1 MPINSVAVMTP
12 EKAFL
17 ALRLYPEVFSSCQL
31 VVFDECHL
39 LGEAGSGRGVTA
51 ELVLCQL
58 MLRAPE
64 IRFLLMSAMVQNPD
78 ELAKWLETAT
88 GFQAKTIQVP
98 WRPTRT
104 LRSALGVDRKSA
116 EVNYKF
122 AETRLK
128 QLPERRKNEKFNA
141 LYSLA
146 CGLQGAWQS
155 TDQADYGIVQ
165 IPCEAE
171 LKVSREKNRQG
182 KWIYSLVAD
191 KWVNGSA
198 TRIASFLAEH
208 QIQTLVFIPT
218 SKHYP
223 FSNAAKTTL
232 SPDTRQSLCKLPYI
246 VKICRLLAEYEF
258 GMHSDVFYLLDQ
270 GIAVH
275 TAHMLESEKIA
286 SEASFRA
293 RATRI
298 MFATG
303 TLAQGL
309 NLPATAVVIAGTRI
323 GDPRGQDTDIVEQRK
338 LSQLLNA
345 AGRAGRA
352 GFANQGLVIAVPDE
366 PYYLN
371 NYEDLE
377 DIKKELGYLQQADNA
392 VEINSGLESFLDQ
405 AAKGIL
411 STETATEVELQ
422 TIAVLAGGDQD
433 QPPATD
439 VLRKSFASYQRK
451 KRAEPDVTEIAAER
465 LIKIRDTFTGQEH
478 VPGWVPVAAQRSGLD
493 FFLTVAIVNSW
504 DRVRP
509 SFTEDMLQ
517 WSVFEWT
524 EELLRILSYIPPKA
538 LLRHYSMRTICRGSA
553 KLKAFEKDFDFQ
565 AIDNRDWD
573 VDANWKNGWLEVMQ
587 LLRPWMEG
595 KSLVTLA
602 TLITGSAPKEISS
615 SRTAGAQPIP
625 KTIALVNDLF
635 SSLAILGG
643 GLIAIIEQLFQEYTE
658 QGKEAFSQG
667 LPLPLSCLPMCIKY
681 GCDSPGSLAWYRFGV
696 RLRRPS
702 HLLYRAFPTPE
713 LDSDEALREWVRNT
727 RRSWLNGAISIP
739 EELLLEYQD
748 IFSAIEA
755 FIRGEG

>member
-1 MPINSVAVMTP
+1 MFDPFAQTLFGNLPDFTGLNADEARRALSRAYLAVIELRTNDAGPTDSAKKVIKYLRRLADTMEFYAVLDDSVEEPNRRAG
-12 EKAFL
+12 AFIVGESL
-17 ALRLYPEVFSSCQL
+17 AL
-31 VVFDECHL
+31 
-39 LGEAGSGRGVTA
+39 
-51 ELVLCQL
+51 LCQL

-116 EVNYKF
+116 KANYKL

-128 QLPERRKNEKFNA
+128 QLSERRKNEKFNA

-155 TDQADYGIVQ
+155 TNQADYGIVQ
-165 IPCEAE
+165 IPCEAA
-171 LKVSREKNRQG
+171 LKVSRKKTIQG
-182 KWIYSLVAD
+182 KWIYSPVAD

-208 QIQTLVFIPT
+208 KIQTLVFIPT

-232 SPDTRQSLCKLPYI
+232 SPDTRQSLCKLPSS

-258 GMHSDVFYLLDQ
+258 GMHSDVFHLLDQ
-270 GIAVH
+270 GISVH
-275 TAHMLESEKIA
+275 TSHMLESEKIA
-286 SEASFRA
+286 SEAAFRA

-323 GDPRGQDTDIVEQRK
+323 GDPRGQDTDVVEQRK

-371 NYEDLE
+371 DYEELK

-405 AAKGIL
+405 VAKGIL

-422 TIAVLAGGDQD
+422 TIAVLAGGDQVGL
-433 QPPATD
+433 PPF
-439 VLRKSFASYQRK
+439 LNH
-451 KRAEPDVTEIAAER
+451 ER
-465 LIKIRDTFTGQEH
+465 SILKWNQ
-478 VPGWVPVAAQRSGLD
+478 L
-493 FFLTVAIVNSW
+493 FLF
-504 DRVRP
+504 P
-509 SFTEDMLQ
+509 
-517 WSVFEWT
+517 
-524 EELLRILSYIPPKA
+524 
-538 LLRHYSMRTICRGSA
+538 
-553 KLKAFEKDFDFQ
+553 
-565 AIDNRDWD
+565 AIDTENRH
-573 VDANWKNGWLEVMQ
+573 
-587 LLRPWMEG
+587 
-595 KSLVTLA
+595 
-602 TLITGSAPKEISS
+602 
-615 SRTAGAQPIP
+615 
-625 KTIALVNDLF
+625 
-635 SSLAILGG
+635 
-643 GLIAIIEQLFQEYTE
+643 
-658 QGKEAFSQG
+658 
-667 LPLPLSCLPMCIKY
+667 SC
-681 GCDSPGSLAWYRFGV
+681 
-696 RLRRPS
+696 
-702 HLLYRAFPTPE
+702 
-713 LDSDEALREWVRNT
+713 
-727 RRSWLNGAISIP
+727 
-739 EELLLEYQD
+739 
-748 IFSAIEA
+748 
-755 FIRGEG
+755 